1 MKQLTEQQITDNW
14 NDLRT
19 IINNT
24 FEGER
29 LEKLNKMYDYFEDRM
44 VVAPASGRAHFHNA
58 MVGGYVEHIL
68 HIVKFSQEIRDMWE
82 KNGATINFGGKDN
95 EVSERSVGGKP
106 HKERTTNEKK
116 SSKNKK

>member
-29 LEKLNKMYDYFEDRM
+29 LEKLNKM
-44 VVAPASGRAHFHNA
+44 
-58 MVGGYVEHIL
+58 
-68 HIVKFSQEIRDMWE
+68 
-82 KNGATINFGGKDN
+82 
-95 EVSERSVGGKP
+95 
-106 HKERTTNEKK
+106 
-116 SSKNKK
+116 